1 MYLSLCHSLCLS
13 ARKVAS
19 FAMPCRPNGWEWG
32 AEICPRPRRRC
43 GPVFSRGTGSLGCET
58 GAWRVREKRQFPR
71 RLNMGKRLDGI
82 VGNVKMCPT
91 WVRSRDDSSATVGR
105 IDMGSTRVGG
115 ELIGLA
121 NAVSVKYW
129 RAPRALPRAL
139 SFKNRVFRS
148 FFRIAVDTRR
158 L

>member
-1 MYLSLCHSLCLS
+1 M
-13 ARKVAS
+13 
-19 FAMPCRPNGWEWG
+19 W
-32 AEICPRPRRRC
+32 
-43 GPVFSRGTGSLGCET
+43 
-58 GAWRVREKRQFPR
+58 
-71 RLNMGKRLDGI
+71 
-82 VGNVKMCPT
+82 PT

-121 NAVSVKYW
+121 NAGSVKYL

-139 SFKNRVFRS
+139 SLKNRVFRS
-148 FFRIAVDTRR
+148 FFQDCRWYSETMGLDDLKPTQFSRGMYR